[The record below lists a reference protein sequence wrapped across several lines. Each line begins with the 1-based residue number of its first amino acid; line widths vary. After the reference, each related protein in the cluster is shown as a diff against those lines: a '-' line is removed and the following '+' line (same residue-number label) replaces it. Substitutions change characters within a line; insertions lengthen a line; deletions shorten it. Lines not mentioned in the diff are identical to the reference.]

1 MAIFAA
7 RIRLLAKSSWFV
19 SPDPKGTNNATFV
32 VLVGST
38 RGPSLSPEF
47 WDAEQAISVKI
58 KKQFISKLNAFDTK
72 FNLIIYLSCSKS
84 LVTVLRPVSKG
95 ML

>member
-1 MAIFAA
+1 
-7 RIRLLAKSSWFV
+7 
-19 SPDPKGTNNATFV
+19 
-32 VLVGST
+32 
-38 RGPSLSPEF
+38 PEF

-58 KKQFISKLNAFDTK
+58 KKLFISKLNAFDTK
-72 FNLIIYLSCSKS
+72 FNLIIYISCSKS